1 MNKKLISFQLEEV
14 EFQLNNLQKKV
25 MHEEYGK
32 EEWLNELTIAQFKME
47 KVSELLIECYI
58 RQYMD
63 EAVKTRNKEVANQEI
78 SKLMK
83 YI

>member
-25 MHEEYGK
+25 MCEEDGK
-32 EEWLNELTIAQFKME
+32 EEWLNELTIAQFKMG
-47 KVSELLIECYI
+47 KISGLLIESYI

-63 EAVKTRNKEVANQEI
+63 EAVKTRNKEVAKEI
-78 SKLMK
+78 SKLLK